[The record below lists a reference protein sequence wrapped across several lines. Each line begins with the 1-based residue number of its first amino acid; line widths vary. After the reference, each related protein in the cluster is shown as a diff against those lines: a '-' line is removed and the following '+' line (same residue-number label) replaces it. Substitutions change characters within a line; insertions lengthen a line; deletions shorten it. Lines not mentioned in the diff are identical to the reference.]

1 MEVQDEVL
9 GESVSAE
16 TPCPVQWFPEDPLFT
31 VSSPGGEREE
41 ARDLASEQ

>member
-9 GESVSAE
+9 GESVFAE
-16 TPCPVQWFPEDPLFT
+16 TPCPDVPLFT